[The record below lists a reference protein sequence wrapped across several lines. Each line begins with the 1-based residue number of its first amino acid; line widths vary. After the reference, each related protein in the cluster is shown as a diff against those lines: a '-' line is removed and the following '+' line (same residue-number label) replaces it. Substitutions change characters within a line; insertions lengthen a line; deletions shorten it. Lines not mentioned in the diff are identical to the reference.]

1 MIFTFGWHSA
11 EPAVRCREAQRS
23 MRQIRGVLAQ
33 YESTRFGE
41 DGMPPNIKNFLLT
54 GRPGIGKTTVAEA
67 IIREFEEDAGGF
79 VTGEIRES
87 GTRKGFR
94 ITATL
99 KSLRS

>member
-1 MIFTFGWHSA
+1 
-11 EPAVRCREAQRS
+11 
-23 MRQIRGVLAQ
+23 MRRIRGVLAE
-33 YESTRFGE
+33 YESTTFGE
-41 DGMPPNIKNFLLT
+41 DGMPPNTKNFLLT
-54 GRPGIGKTTVAEA
+54 GRPGIGKTTVAQA
-67 IIREFEEDAGGF
+67 IIRQFEDDARGF

>member
-1 MIFTFGWHSA
+1 MHVLRQWCGSFIVATSVCLICAGVASA
-11 EPAVRCREAQRS
+11 ADGPALTKEQ
-23 MRQIRGVLAQ
+23 
-33 YESTRFGE
+33 
-41 DGMPPNIKNFLLT
+41 IKNFLLT